1 MQLCLTFPRVDGI
14 LGEFAGAMGED
25 FTGYRNHVYRGL
37 NYFAAL
43 RPAAAPIPEPVLL
56 AAAFHDIGIWT
67 DATFDYLAPS
77 GRRAG
82 EWLARHGLMAH
93 APEVATLIHE
103 HHKLRTYRGAFAD
116 SVEAYRKADQIDV
129 SLGVLRFGLPAS
141 FIQEVRAAFPSQGF
155 HRLLA
160 KLTFRQCFR
169 TPLRPLPMF
178 HV

>member
-1 MQLCLTFPRVDGI
+1 MQLCLSYPRVDEI
-14 LGEFAGAMGED
+14 LDEFAGDIGAD
-25 FTGYRNHVYRGL
+25 FAGYRNHVYRGL
-37 NYFAAL
+37 NFFGAL
-43 RPAAAPIPEPVLL
+43 RDSAAAPPEPVLL

-77 GRRAG
+77 GQRAE

-93 APEVATLIHE
+93 APEVAALIHE
-103 HHKLRTYRGAFAD
+103 HHKLRMYRGEFAD
-116 SVEAYRKADQIDV
+116 SVETYRKADQIDV

-141 FIQEVRAAFPSQGF
+141 FIQEVRAAFPSHGF

-160 KLTFRQCFR
+160 KLTLRQCLR

-178 HV
+178 HL